1 MARAC
6 VTCKHKKLKCDG
18 ERPACGRCCKLGLPC
33 EIPRDKRSDKRKVE
47 NGTSSFVFKNTGRK
61 GRKHGWDKPVAID
74 DNELLL
80 APPLEASLGGEFVR

>member
-47 NGTSSFVFKNTGRK
+47 NGTSSFVFK
-61 GRKHGWDKPVAID
+61 
-74 DNELLL
+74 
-80 APPLEASLGGEFVR
+80 